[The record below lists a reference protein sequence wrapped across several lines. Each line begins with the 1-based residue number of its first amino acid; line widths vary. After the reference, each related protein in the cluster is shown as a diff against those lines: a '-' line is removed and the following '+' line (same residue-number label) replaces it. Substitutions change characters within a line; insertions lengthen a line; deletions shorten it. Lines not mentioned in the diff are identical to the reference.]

1 MTISESTTFDL
12 PFDTFDDPNRLPVN
26 GAIITEKLNELW
38 ERSQS
43 ESQSEFQGNS
53 HGESGAA
60 ESYSRV
66 SLLDFVV
73 FAGES
78 TYSRAEQLIASFAQE
93 RPSRCILILVDS
105 GDETID
111 ALGGRTGPLAQNDQP
126 ANGLS
131 AEIGI
136 ACGLSRDGK
145 GTLCWERIT
154 IRAPRG
160 KLAVTPNIVRSL
172 TSGLNRL
179 VVVDLLPAVIGEGIT
194 SELYELADYV
204 FFDSRINRRKLIAK
218 IEAQAGDY
226 DRLFDIEYERDHPLR
241 EAIKQAFDYP
251 EAIAHLPNLRE
262 IHFVSHSFTGSFN
275 ARAIYLCGWLSSKL
289 GLVYHGAE
297 TRRKVVFESSSGAEI
312 SCVFTP
318 RSASGSSMVTE
329 SGSPE
334 LALEFVFSGEKGEP
348 DTTLSIEPAV
358 CPDSPGSQETYSIK
372 FDERELG
379 VAKIR
384 GSDETGYIIRRLS
397 DTHRRGDY
405 TASLRRALALFST
418 KQSLPEGSGHVSL
431 SRFPNTEQLVQRGAE
446 LFASLMRRAV
456 KERGRFN
463 VALAGGSTPVELYR
477 CLSGSVYAS
486 MSEWRDTQFFF
497 GDERTV
503 PPTHEESNYLMA
515 RENLFDRLQIGDNQ
529 IFRMKGEGDDLAE
542 AAREYEQTIARRI
555 RDRSLLGFP
564 VFDLILLGM
573 GSDGHTASVFPDYT
587 VDDIAIDA
595 AVAAVYVGSRET
607 HRLTMTPP
615 LINASR
621 NCVFMIS
628 GASKAEALY
637 GSLVEKNTPTSIIAL
652 SAGKLTFL
660 VDEAAT
666 SSLNQDE
673 LNLYI
678 DRW

>member
-1 MTISESTTFDL
+1 MSVLESTTFDL

-38 ERSQS
+38 ERSQN
-43 ESQSEFQGNS
+43 ESDDK
-53 HGESGAA
+53 SGSA

-78 TYSRAEQLIASFAQE
+78 TYSRAEKLIARFAQE

-105 GDETID
+105 GDESID
-111 ALGGRTGPLAQNDQP
+111 ALGGGAGSSTSNSQAG
-126 ANGLS
+126 NGLS

-136 ACGLSRDGK
+136 ACGLSKGGA

-154 IRAPRG
+154 IRVPRS
-160 KLAVTPNIVRSL
+160 KLAVTPNVVRSL

-179 VVVDLLPAVIGEGIT
+179 VVVDLLPAVIGESIT
-194 SELYELADYV
+194 SELYVLADYV

-218 IEAQAGDY
+218 IEAQAGEY

-251 EAIAHLPNLRE
+251 EAAQKLSKLRE

-297 TRRKVVFESSSGAEI
+297 TRRKVVFESASGEEI
-312 SCVFTP
+312 CCIFTP
-318 RSASGSSMVTE
+318 RSAGGAPRVAD

-334 LALEFVFSGEKGEP
+334 LALEFVFVSQNGSAES
-348 DTTLSIEPAV
+348 TLSINPIARG
-358 CPDSPGSQETYSIK
+358 DSQGSGEMYSIK
-372 FDERELG
+372 LDGRELG
-379 VAKIR
+379 CARVR
-384 GSDETGYIIRRLS
+384 TSDETGYIIRRLS

-431 SRFPNTEQLVQRGAE
+431 SRFSNTEQLVQRGAE
-446 LFASLMRRAV
+446 IFAALMRRAV
-456 KERGRFN
+456 KERGKFN
-463 VALAGGSTPVELYR
+463 VALAGGSTPVALYR

-486 MSEWRDTQFFF
+486 MTEWRDTQFFF

-503 PPTHEESNYLMA
+503 PPTHEDSNYLMA
-515 RENLFDRLQIGDNQ
+515 KENLFDRLQISDNQ
-529 IFRMKGEGDDLAE
+529 VFRMKGEEDDLAE
-542 AAREYEQTIARRI
+542 AAREYEQVIARRI
-555 RDRSLLGFP
+555 RSRSLLGFP
-564 VFDLILLGM
+564 VFDLVLLGM
-573 GSDGHTASVFPDYT
+573 GPDGHTASVFPDYPA
-587 VDDIAIDA
+587 DEIALDA
-595 AVAAVYVGSRET
+595 AVAAVYVGSQKS
-607 HRLTMTPP
+607 HRLTMTPH
-615 LINASR
+615 LINAAR
-621 NCVFMIS
+621 NCVFMVG
-628 GASKAEALY
+628 GASKSDALY
-637 GSLVEKNTPTSIIAL
+637 STLVEKNTQASLIAPG
-652 SAGKLTFL
+652 AGKLTFL
-660 VDEAAT
+660 VDEAAA
-666 SSLNQDE
+666 SRLNRDE
-673 LNLYI
+673 LNLFV
-678 DRW
+678 DKW

>member
-1 MTISESTTFDL
+1 MTVPESTTFDL

-26 GAIITEKLNELW
+26 GAVITEKLNELW

-43 ESQSEFQGNS
+43 EPDNKSNS
-53 HGESGAA
+53 A

-78 TYSRAEQLIASFAQE
+78 TYSRAEKLIARFAQE

-105 GDETID
+105 GDETIE
-111 ALGGRTGPLAQNDQP
+111 ALGGGAGTSAGNGQGS
-126 ANGLS
+126 NGLS

-136 ACGLSRDGK
+136 ACGLSKGGT

-154 IRAPRG
+154 IRVPRA
-160 KLAVTPNIVRSL
+160 KLAVTPNVVRSL

-179 VVVDLLPAVIGEGIT
+179 VVVDLLPAVIGESIT
-194 SELYELADYV
+194 SELYVLADYV

-218 IEAQAGDY
+218 IEAQAGEY

-251 EAIAHLPNLRE
+251 EAALNLQRLRE

-297 TRRKVVFESSSGAEI
+297 TRRKVVFESASGNEI

-318 RSASGSSMVTE
+318 RSAGGTPVVSDSGE
-329 SGSPE
+329 YE
-334 LALEFVFSGEKGEP
+334 LALEFVFGSRDGAPNSILSINPIVGSGPKGSGEM
-348 DTTLSIEPAV
+348 
-358 CPDSPGSQETYSIK
+358 YSISL
-372 FDERELG
+372 DGRELG
-379 VAKIR
+379 CAKVR
-384 GSDETGYIIRRLS
+384 TSDETGYIIRRLS

-418 KQSLPEGSGHVSL
+418 KQSLPEGTGHVSL

-446 LFASLMRRAV
+446 IFAALMRRAV
-456 KERGRFN
+456 KERGKFN

-486 MSEWRDTQFFF
+486 MTEWRDTQFFF

-503 PPTHEESNYLMA
+503 PPTHEESNYLTA
-515 RENLFDRLQIGDNQ
+515 KENLFERLQISDNQ
-529 IFRMKGEGDDLAE
+529 VFRMKGEEDDLAE

-555 RDRSLLGFP
+555 RSRSLLGFP
-564 VFDLILLGM
+564 VFDLVLLGM
-573 GSDGHTASVFPDYT
+573 GPDGHTASVFPDYPADEIT
-587 VDDIAIDA
+587 LDT
-595 AVAAVYVGSRET
+595 AVAAVYVGSQKSY
-607 HRLTMTPP
+607 RLTMTPH
-615 LINASR
+615 LINAAR
-621 NCVFMIS
+621 NCVFMIG
-628 GASKAEALY
+628 GATKSEALH
-637 GSLVEKNTPTSIIAL
+637 GTLVEKNTQAALIAPI
-652 SAGKLTFL
+652 AGKLTYL
-660 VDEAAT
+660 VDESAASRLT
-666 SSLNQDE
+666 RDDLGVF
-673 LNLYI
+673 I
-678 DRW
+678 GRW